1 MATSQDLQGSKTEQN
16 LRDALKEETSCWY
29 RFRRY
34 AEQAKKQGREKAAKL
49 FALAA
54 REEHEHAE
62 RILSF
67 LDHRSV
73 LENLHEAAEDEAVAA
88 VSSYPD
94 YEITAR
100 REGFGAVADFFKGAA
115 MAEKR
120 HEAKFRSM
128 LDEERGSEALTTS
141 NLLSLFR
148 IAIGEEIKAQQFY
161 ATLAERCGKPAL
173 RSMLLKL
180 VEDEERHEKALVSRY
195 KSFKGATA
203 PLSTFPKKK
212 ARRSKQ

>member
-1 MATSQDLQGSKTEQN
+1 MATSPRLQGSKTEQN
-16 LRDALKEETSCWY
+16 LREAFKEETSCWY
-29 RFRRY
+29 RFKRC
-34 AEQAKKQGREKAAKL
+34 AEQAVKQGKEKAAKL
-49 FALAA
+49 FIQTA
-54 REEHEHAE
+54 REEREHAE
-62 RILSF
+62 QILSF

-73 LENLHEAAEDEAVAA
+73 LENLHEAAEDEAAAA
-88 VSSYPD
+88 VSRYPD

-100 REGFGAVADFFKGAA
+100 REGFGKVAEFFKGAA
-115 MAEKR
+115 MDEKR

-128 LDEERGSEALTTS
+128 LDEERGSEALTTKD
-141 NLLSLFR
+141 LLFLFR
-148 IAIGEEIKAQQFY
+148 IAISEEIKAQKLY
-161 ATLAERCGKPAL
+161 ADLAERCGKPAL

-180 VEDEERHEKALVSRY
+180 VEDEERHERALVSRY